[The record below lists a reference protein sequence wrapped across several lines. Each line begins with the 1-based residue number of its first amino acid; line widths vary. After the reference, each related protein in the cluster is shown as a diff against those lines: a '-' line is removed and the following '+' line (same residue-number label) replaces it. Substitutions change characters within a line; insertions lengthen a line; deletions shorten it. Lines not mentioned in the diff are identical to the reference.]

1 MISLSQ
7 VTEVIQNGL
16 NAISDDREFVIFND
30 VGEFKDYYRQEGS
43 NSITRY
49 VNGIMEAMAPTIIPI
64 KNLQVVTQSFRITF
78 VLDMDLLEKDTT
90 GNYIEVANIRD
101 LLTKYISG
109 VNAIPYGASN
119 DDVSF
124 EVTPTFDG
132 VTVGVASQMSPIGN
146 ILPMYLD
153 FSCVFVES
161 GVNTNNV
168 EFIING
174 ESMFFSDYSVSRVRT
189 AETSMVAN
197 EKSQKTFIQANG
209 ISVSLK
215 MPLLSTAQSKNIEDD
230 VYQGTQNRAICVE
243 RYRANAKTPYSC
255 YIMIYGNNSETGGV
269 GQNIGQSLDLVEG
282 KQDVLDYTIM
292 ETGKEWRSEEF
303 TGTSKTLALPTTPN
317 ASVVF
322 WGDGKADHCRA
333 DVSHIGH
340 TYSVNKTYTIRIFSY

>member
-49 VNGIMEAMAPTIIPI
+49 VNGIMEAMEPTIIPI
-64 KNLQVVTQSFRITF
+64 KNLQVVTQSFRVTF
-78 VLDMDLLEKDTT
+78 VLDMDLLEKDTK
-90 GNYIEVANIRD
+90 GDYIEVANIRN
-101 LLTKYISG
+101 LLTKYISS
-109 VNAIPYGASN
+109 VNAIPYTLTN

-124 EVTPTFDG
+124 EVTPTFSG
-132 VTVGVASQMSPIGN
+132 ATVGTASQMSPIGN
-146 ILPMYLD
+146 VLPMYLD

-174 ESMFFSDYSVSRVRT
+174 ESMFFSDYSASRVRT

-197 EKSQKTFIQANG
+197 EPSQKTFIQANG
-209 ISVSLK
+209 LSLNLS
-215 MPLLSTAQSKNIEDD
+215 MPLLQTTQSKDIEAD
-230 VYQGTQNRAICVE
+230 VWGGSQNQAICVE

-255 YIMIYGNNSETGGV
+255 YIMTYGNNAETGGV
-269 GQNIGQSLDLVEG
+269 GQNIGQVLDLVEG
-282 KQDVLDYTIM
+282 KQDVLNYGAGW
-292 ETGKEWRSEEF
+292 ETTTF
-303 TGTSKTLALPTTPN
+303 TGTRRTLSMEAN
-317 ASVVF
+317 KVKVVF
-322 WGDGKADHCRA
+322 WGDGT
-333 DVSHIGH
+333 SQHISKNVTLIMH
-340 TYSVNKTYTIRIFSY
+340 TYKVSGTYTIRVFSY